1 MSDLSFTVLTD
12 CVKANFISENSLYA
26 DDLRVMLE
34 SFLELAGEGIEAAV
48 AIRCGCL
55 LVRIFADGEYSFV
68 SPIELSDCASVADA
82 LVIMRDYAVR
92 QMLPLIFTDVPRSD
106 IEYYQSFFKK
116 LQARAYAE
124 DEDTFVVSALSE
136 CNGIHKPPRL
146 YTDRLMLSEISK
158 EHLPS
163 YARLCR
169 DKDVNRYWGYDALA
183 DNKEDTDEFFL
194 ETARREL
201 DLSQAITLG
210 IFFDAALIGEAVIY
224 AFDFTGGA
232 SFGIRLLPEYHGKG
246 FGTEA
251 LGAVI
256 SYSRDIGLDYLC
268 ADVMS
273 KNTKSIKMMGKY
285 FDTGREKDGIMHFKL
300 KLE

>member
-12 CVKANFISENSLYA
+12 AVKTNLITENAEYS
-26 DDLRVMLE
+26 DDLRVMLD
-34 SFLELAGEGIEAAV
+34 SFLELADEGIEAAV

-68 SPIELSDCASVADA
+68 SPIELEDGASVADA
-82 LVIMRDYAVR
+82 LKLVREYAVR

-106 IEYYQSFFKK
+106 LEYYQSFFKMPE
-116 LQARAYAE
+116 ARAYPE
-124 DEDTFVVSALSE
+124 DEDTFFVSVISE
-136 CNGIHKPPRL
+136 CNGVDKTPSL
-146 YTDRLMLSEISK
+146 YTERLILGEISE

-163 YARLCR
+163 YARLSR
-169 DKDVNRYWGYDALA
+169 DKDVNRYWGYDVSA
-183 DNKEDTDEFFL
+183 DNKEDVDEFFL
-194 ETARREL
+194 EVASREL
-201 DLSQAITLG
+201 DISQAITLG
-210 IFFDAALIGEAVIY
+210 IFFDGALIGEAVIY

-256 SYSRDIGLDYLC
+256 SYSRELGLDYLC
-268 ADVMS
+268 ADVMRE
-273 KNTKSIKMMGKY
+273 NTKSIKMMEKY
-285 FDTGREKDGIMHFKL
+285 FDTGREKCGKIHFTL
-300 KLE
+300 KLS